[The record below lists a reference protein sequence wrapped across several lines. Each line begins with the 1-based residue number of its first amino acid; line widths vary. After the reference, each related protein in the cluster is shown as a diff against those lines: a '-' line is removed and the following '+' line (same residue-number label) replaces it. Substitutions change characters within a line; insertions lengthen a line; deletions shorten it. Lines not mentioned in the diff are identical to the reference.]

1 MKTKS
6 SIIAIAILIG
16 SQQMEAQYKCQCPPT
31 SSTSQNETIWKAITV
46 KKKYA
51 VQQVQRGWLSHTSI
65 TKYYIVGKDNKA
77 YIVNRVEDWMVCEVG
92 GIMWTDNGTSAQIK
106 KRRYEFLGD

>member
-1 MKTKS
+1 MKIKLS
-6 SIIAIAILIG
+6 LIAIAILISFQQVAAQSVCNCIFCRNSD
-16 SQQMEAQYKCQCPPT
+16 SQT
-31 SSTSQNETIWKAITV
+31 WKAITV
-46 KKKYA
+46 KKKYTI
-51 VQQVQRGWLSHTSI
+51 QQVQRGWLSHTSI

-106 KRRYEFLGD
+106 KRQYEFSGD

>member
-6 SIIAIAILIG
+6 LLIAIAMLIG
-16 SQQMEAQYKCQCPPT
+16 AQQIAAQSVCNCIFCRNSDSQT
-31 SSTSQNETIWKAITV
+31 WRAITV
-46 KKKYA
+46 KKKYTI
-51 VQQVQRGWLSHTSI
+51 QEVQRGWLSNTSI

-106 KRRYEFLGD
+106 KRRDEFLGD

>member
-6 SIIAIAILIG
+6 LLIAIAMLIG
-16 SQQMEAQYKCQCPPT
+16 AQQVAAQSVCNCIFCRNSDSQT
-31 SSTSQNETIWKAITV
+31 WRAITV

-106 KRRYEFLGD
+106 KRRNEFWGD

>member
-6 SIIAIAILIG
+6 LLIAIAMLIG
-16 SQQMEAQYKCQCPPT
+16 AQQVAAQSVCNCIFCRNSDSQT
-31 SSTSQNETIWKAITV
+31 WRAITV

-106 KRRYEFLGD
+106 KRRDEFWGD